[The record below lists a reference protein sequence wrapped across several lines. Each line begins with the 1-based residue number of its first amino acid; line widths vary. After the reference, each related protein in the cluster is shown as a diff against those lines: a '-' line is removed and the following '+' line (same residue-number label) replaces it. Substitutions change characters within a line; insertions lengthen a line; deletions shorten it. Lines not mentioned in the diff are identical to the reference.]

1 MIRYHFTGT
10 IFIGKMQS
18 RLRGVGRRKRSW
30 IGRERFG
37 SLSPNQQRDGSLAIS
52 FWCGMFVCLFTM
64 EDDTVKKTVNLEY
77 SSSTLLSL
85 MSNHTILGRLIR
97 LPQWL
102 LFHRIVPLRPMG
114 QQCHLSIIAKAVYF
128 HIRVI
133 YIL

>member
-1 MIRYHFTGT
+1 
-10 IFIGKMQS
+10 MQS

-114 QQCHLSIIAKAVYF
+114 QQCHQSTVYYSKSGLFAYTCHLHIIMYMST
-128 HIRVI
+128 
-133 YIL
+133 

>member
-1 MIRYHFTGT
+1 
-10 IFIGKMQS
+10 MQS

-52 FWCGMFVCLFTM
+52 FWC
-64 EDDTVKKTVNLEY
+64 DDTVKKTVNLEY

-114 QQCHLSIIAKAVYF
+114 QQCHQSTVYYSKSGLFAYTCHLHIIMYMST
-128 HIRVI
+128 
-133 YIL
+133 